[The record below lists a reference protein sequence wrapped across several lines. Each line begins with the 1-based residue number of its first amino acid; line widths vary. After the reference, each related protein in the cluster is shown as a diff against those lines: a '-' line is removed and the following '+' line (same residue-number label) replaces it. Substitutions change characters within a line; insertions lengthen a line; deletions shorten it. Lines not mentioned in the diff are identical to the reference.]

1 MIFLKNVMVTDMDV
15 FEVNF
20 RKTKE
25 VEVPG
30 REIHALTWRMS
41 GAITIG
47 DMRSDA
53 GCLTYTPKG
62 VGYRTEILESG
73 SMIAVHFSLAS
84 EEPDETP
91 FILRPGTGIVFR
103 NLFSA
108 LYDRYQT
115 AGRDYA
121 AVSIFYEI
129 LSEARQE
136 AEREARHGL
145 DRRML
150 AARSAMEQGFSDPGF
165 SIEALAE
172 SLDMSPAW
180 LRRQFRESF
189 GEAPIECLRRLR
201 MERAK
206 SLLRS
211 GYYTV
216 GETAARCGYG
226 NQSYF
231 TSEFHRC
238 TGVTPGAYA
247 AGFAFVPGME
257 PIRGREP
264 QGERETGA

>member
-15 FEVNF
+15 FEVNY

-30 REIHALTWRMS
+30 RELHALTWRMS

-47 DMRSDA
+47 DMRSEA
-53 GCLTYTPKG
+53 GCLTYTPRG

-73 SMIAVHFSLAS
+73 SMIAVHFSLAA
-84 EEPDETP
+84 EEPEEEP
-91 FILRPGTGIVFR
+91 LVLRPGNGAVFR

-121 AVSIFYEI
+121 AVSVFYEI
-129 LSEARQE
+129 LSEARRE
-136 AEREARHGL
+136 AERETRHGI

-150 AARSAMEQGFSDPGF
+150 AARSAMEQGFSDPDF

-172 SLDMSPAW
+172 TLDMSPAW
-180 LRRQFRESF
+180 LRQRFRESF
-189 GEAPIECLRRLR
+189 GEAPMSCLRRLR
-201 MERAK
+201 LSRAK
-206 SLLRS
+206 TLLRS

-231 TSEFHRC
+231 TAEFRRY
-238 TGVTPGAYA
+238 TGVTPGNYA
-247 AGFAFVPGME
+247 ADFASVPALPE
-257 PIRGREP
+257 KENT
-264 QGERETGA
+264 QQ